1 MRTRHLISTLLAAAA
16 VVSLAAAATRWSMQ
30 PRQSTLSFLATQAG
44 APFEGT
50 FDKFTADIQFDPADL
65 AGSRFDVKIDL
76 STVNTR
82 DRERDDTLKG
92 PDLFAVER
100 WPTSRYVAERFTAR
114 GGARYSASGKLSLR
128 DVTREVPLEFT
139 FEKTEGGAWLKGSAR
154 LNRLDFGV
162 GQGEWRDTETVAN
175 EVQIRFVLLLKQ

>member
-1 MRTRHLISTLLAAAA
+1 MRTRYLMSALFAAAA
-16 VVSLAAAATRWSMQ
+16 VISLAVAATRWNMQ

-44 APFEGT
+44 ASFEGT
-50 FDKFTADIQFDPADL
+50 FDRFTADIAFDPADL
-65 AGSRFDVKIDL
+65 AGSRFDVRIDL
-76 STVNTR
+76 NAVNTR
-82 DRERDDTLKG
+82 DRERDDLLKG

-100 WPTSRYVAERFTAR
+100 WPTSRYVAERFRAR
-114 GGARYSASGKLSLR
+114 GGERYSASGKLTLR

-162 GQGEWRDTETVAN
+162 GQGEWRDTATVAN
-175 EVQIRFVLLLKQ
+175 EVEIRFALLLKQ